1 MSGAE
6 PHPPF
11 PSLHPSFPL
20 SLSSSGLT
28 QSSAGPRC
36 WPEAGHDIISLVCGS
51 QSNPRLTR
59 LCTADETSRSEFR
72 AARRLVSIRRFIP
85 VTQPNGM
92 LALRRHL
99 VATEGLMQ
107 PPAHQ
112 EWSFP
117 ACSMGF
123 ITCSLLLSCSVAVLF
138 LTCVVYSLGAE
149 LQPGRAA

>member
-1 MSGAE
+1 MVRRAAVCLSFNSSLVGVFPEVLASASFLLLRVVE
-6 PHPPF
+6 WSRAPSRLHPP
-11 PSLHPSFPL
+11 PLHPSFPL

-28 QSSAGPRC
+28 RSSAGRWC
-36 WPEAGHDIISLVCGS
+36 WPEADHDIISLVCGS

-99 VATEGLMQ
+99 VATEGN
-107 PPAHQ
+107 
-112 EWSFP
+112 
-117 ACSMGF
+117 
-123 ITCSLLLSCSVAVLF
+123 LLLIRSGVF
-138 LTCVVYSLGAE
+138 LHVQWGL
-149 LQPGRAA
+149 